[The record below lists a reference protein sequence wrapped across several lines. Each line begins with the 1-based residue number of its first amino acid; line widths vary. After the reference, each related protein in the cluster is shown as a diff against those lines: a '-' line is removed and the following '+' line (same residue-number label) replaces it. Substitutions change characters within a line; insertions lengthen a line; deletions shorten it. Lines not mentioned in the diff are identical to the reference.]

1 MQEFEQEN
9 LIQPGPGYAAQD
21 RPANNRY
28 QVAQQ
33 KIHASGTSGSRTVKD
48 TAAIVLSSVGAVLST
63 IGGIA
68 SGIAYHNV
76 DEISGVIRGTPVP
89 FPYYAGQITTLY
101 ITSILGLVVSILM
114 LLLCVTVF
122 VRALVAR
129 AIRREV
135 HRRLSSFSEGNFGIR
150 DIEY

>member
-9 LIQPGPGYAAQD
+9 LIQPGSGYAAQD
-21 RPANNRY
+21 RPTNNRY

-33 KIHASGTSGSRTVKD
+33 KLYASGVSSTRTVKD
-48 TAAIVLSSVGAVLST
+48 RAAIVFSSVGAVLST

-76 DEISGVIRGTPVP
+76 NEISGVIRGTLVP
-89 FPYYAGQITTLY
+89 FPYYAGQLTTLY

-114 LLLCVTVF
+114 LLLCVTVL
-122 VRALVAR
+122 VRTLVAR

-135 HRRLSSFSEGNFGIR
+135 LRRLNSFSEENFSIR